1 MSPTKGVGISRIQKF
16 NTEKFVFVDFS
27 CQDHS
32 IWGKFEPKLVSIIL
46 NSTPQKIIIQE
57 IELPVTVYNK
67 ANKNMEIKLRMQITD
82 GINFI
87 EGKSK

>member
-1 MSPTKGVGISRIQKF
+1 MSPTNGVGISRIQKF
-16 NTEKFVFVDFS
+16 NTEKSVFVDF
-27 CQDHS
+27 
-32 IWGKFEPKLVSIIL
+32 IFPAKTIRFEV
-46 NSTPQKIIIQE
+46 NSKPVLTSTSQKIIIQE
-57 IELPVTVYNK
+57 IELPVTVYSK